1 MVADIVFFTP
11 MIKLADVIS
20 ERSKEVYILS
30 FEYVSEHLTGP
41 DWQGIINKYIV
52 LNLIVMNNSLKVIV
66 KCNNSPF

>member
-52 LNLIVMNNSLKVIV
+52 LNHIVMNNSLKVIV